1 MEQSDTL
8 EKEKIHFAVMAI
20 EAAAAKLG
28 VSPVEMR
35 RRLVRVDLLQ
45 RLIFDCYD
53 VMHTQ
58 SLKHVA
64 EDIVEALLN
73 WEGQTAGSNSSGKG
87 ENV

>member
-20 EAAAAKLG
+20 EAAAAELG

-35 RRLVRVDLLQ
+35 RRLARVDLLQ

-73 WEGQTAGSNSSGKG
+73 WEGQTTNSSKKG
-87 ENV
+87 ESV

>member
-20 EAAAAKLG
+20 EAAAAELG

-35 RRLVRVDLLQ
+35 RRLARVDLLQ

-73 WEGQTAGSNSSGKG
+73 WEGQTTNSSEKG
-87 ENV
+87 ESV